1 MPFVRLKQS
10 PEGLWPAEGWKG
22 TSRSASWRE
31 VPKPSKPSQKDV
43 LWDTW
48 YERFLKVEPNS
59 RGQRIVA
66 QGFVTPDGAR
76 LGTWQHAQRRAYRRG
91 SLDAKRRQRLD
102 EAGIVWDPYEA
113 AWEQGFSCYEDFPA
127 ELLSGKRIVSSA
139 YITPGGYRLG
149 KWQEN
154 QRQARRR
161 GELSATRIARLEA
174 AGIVWSAQDA
184 AWWGAFERFRNFPAD
199 ANGDRLVP
207 QHYATDDGFKLGHWQ
222 HVQRQMWRSGKL
234 NDERAAQLE
243 SVGMVWQSTEAL
255 WLIGLKRFAEF
266 SPDADGRRNVP
277 RNFVCEDGYKLG
289 SWQVSDPKFSRATS
303 FTLPDD
309 LPIIPVR
316 TSLTN
321 LLIHTHQSPH
331 SYTTNSPLPVP
342 INVGLRPSTPPYIY
356 SSIHPSLPISQPI
369 LLTHTRPRSGWRTNA
384 GLLARSG
391 ARALKR

>member
-174 AGIVWSAQDA
+174 AGMCGVRRTPRGGAHSNASAIFLPTRTATGWYRSTMQRTMVSSLGIGSTCSGRCGGA
-184 AWWGAFERFRNFPAD
+184 A
-199 ANGDRLVP
+199 
-207 QHYATDDGFKLGHWQ
+207 
-222 HVQRQMWRSGKL
+222 S
-234 NDERAAQLE
+234 
-243 SVGMVWQSTEAL
+243 
-255 WLIGLKRFAEF
+255 
-266 SPDADGRRNVP
+266 
-277 RNFVCEDGYKLG
+277 
-289 SWQVSDPKFSRATS
+289 
-303 FTLPDD
+303 
-309 LPIIPVR
+309 
-316 TSLTN
+316 
-321 LLIHTHQSPH
+321 
-331 SYTTNSPLPVP
+331 
-342 INVGLRPSTPPYIY
+342 
-356 SSIHPSLPISQPI
+356 
-369 LLTHTRPRSGWRTNA
+369 
-384 GLLARSG
+384 
-391 ARALKR
+391 